1 MSKTNNKK
9 AVSILEEMS
18 KDSGGGFEE
27 VTSSDVQIPF
37 IRVIQALSPQIK
49 KSDSAF
55 IKGASQGDIFNTV
68 TKQFWSAE
76 EGILVIP
83 IHFQMKFLE
92 FVPRDQGGGFVGELN
107 PASEEVKKAKKIDKN
122 SSIELLENDNELVRT
137 VQHYVKIV
145 HEDGTL
151 ENAIVDMK
159 KTQLKKSR
167 QWMSIMMMQKHNG
180 KTLPSFSQVYRLK
193 TVEESNDKGN
203 WYTWSVQHEKM
214 VDSIESYNDA
224 KSFYTSIKS
233 GELTALPPTD
243 ANKDER
249 EMADVPF

>member
-76 EGILVIP
+76 DGILVIP
-83 IHFQMKFLE
+83 TYFQQKLLE
-92 FVPRDQGGGFVGELN
+92 FVPREQGGGFVGELK
-107 PASEEVKKAKKIDKN
+107 ASSEEVKKAQRNDMGA
-122 SSIELLENDNELVRT
+122 ELLENGNELVRT
-137 VQHYVKIV
+137 AQHYVKIV
-145 HEDGTL
+145 HEDGSL

-167 QWMSIMMMQKHNG
+167 GWMSIMMMQKHNG
-180 KTLPSFSQVYRLK
+180 KTLPSFSQIYRLK
-193 TVEESNDKGN
+193 TVEEGNDKGS
-203 WYTWSVQHEKM
+203 WYSWSIQHEKM
-214 VDSIESYNDA
+214 VEEIESYNDA
-224 KSFYTSIKS
+224 KSFHTSIKS

-243 ANKDER
+243 ANKDE
-249 EMADVPF
+249 VPF

>member
-37 IRVIQALSPQIK
+37 VRVIQAMSPQIK

-55 IKGASQGDIFNTV
+55 IKGAGQGDIFNTV

-76 EGILVIP
+76 DGILVIP
-83 IHFQMKFLE
+83 TYFQQKLLE
-92 FVPRDQGGGFVGELN
+92 FVPREQGGGFVGELK
-107 PASEEVKKAKKIDKN
+107 ASSEEVKKAQRNDMGA
-122 SSIELLENDNELVRT
+122 ELLENGNELVRT
-137 VQHYVKIV
+137 AQHYVKIV
-145 HEDGTL
+145 HEDGSL

-167 QWMSIMMMQKHNG
+167 GWMSIMMMQKHNG
-180 KTLPSFSQVYRLK
+180 KTLPSFSQIYRLK
-193 TVEESNDKGN
+193 TVEEGNDKGS
-203 WYTWSVQHEKM
+203 WYSWSIQHEKM
-214 VDSIESYNDA
+214 VEEIESYNDA
-224 KSFYTSIKS
+224 KSFHTSIKS

-243 ANKDER
+243 ANKDE
-249 EMADVPF
+249 VPF

>member
-37 IRVIQALSPQIK
+37 IRVIQAMSPQIK

-55 IKGASQGDIFNTV
+55 IKGAGQGDIFNTV

-122 SSIELLENDNELVRT
+122 SSIELLENDNEKNTIKKIKT
-137 VQHYVKIV
+137 VDEHN
-145 HEDGTL
+145 DD
-151 ENAIVDMK
+151 A
-159 KTQLKKSR
+159 KTQ
-167 QWMSIMMMQKHNG
+167 WENI
-180 KTLPSFSQVYRLK
+180 TLF
-193 TVEESNDKGN
+193 
-203 WYTWSVQHEKM
+203 
-214 VDSIESYNDA
+214 
-224 KSFYTSIKS
+224 FTSIQIK
-233 GELTALPPTD
+233 
-243 ANKDER
+243 NC
-249 EMADVPF
+249 

>member
-18 KDSGGGFEE
+18 KDSGGGEE

-37 IRVIQALSPQIK
+37 IRVIQAMSPQIK

-55 IKGASQGDIFNTV
+55 IKGAGQGDIFNTV

-76 EGILVIP
+76 DGILVIP
-83 IHFQMKFLE
+83 TYFQQKLLE
-92 FVPRDQGGGFVGELN
+92 FVPREQGGGFVGELKSS
-107 PASEEVKKAKKIDKN
+107 SEEVKKAQRNDAGA
-122 SSIELLENDNELVRT
+122 ELLENGNELVRT
-137 VQHYVKIV
+137 AQHYVKIV
-145 HEDGTL
+145 HDDGTL

-193 TVEESNDKGN
+193 TVEEGNDKGS
-203 WYTWSVQHEKM
+203 WYSWSVEHEKM
-214 VDSIESYNDA
+214 VESIESYNDA
-224 KSFYTSIKS
+224 KSFHTSIKS

-243 ANKDER
+243 ANKDE
-249 EMADVPF
+249 VPF

>member
-37 IRVIQALSPQIK
+37 IRVIQAMSPQIK

-55 IKGASQGDIFNTV
+55 IKGAGQGDIFNTV

-76 EGILVIP
+76 DGILVIP
-83 IHFQMKFLE
+83 TYFQQKLLE
-92 FVPRDQGGGFVGELN
+92 FVPREQGGGFVGELT
-107 PASEEVKKAKKIDKN
+107 ASSEEVKKAQRN
-122 SSIELLENDNELVRT
+122 EAGAELLENGNELVRT
-137 VQHYVKIV
+137 AQHYVKIV
-145 HEDGTL
+145 HDDGTL

-193 TVEESNDKGN
+193 TVEEGNDKGS
-203 WYTWSVQHEKM
+203 WYSWSVEHEKM
-214 VDSIESYNDA
+214 VESIESYNDA
-224 KSFYTSIKS
+224 KSFHTSIKS

-243 ANKDER
+243 ANKDE
-249 EMADVPF
+249 VPF